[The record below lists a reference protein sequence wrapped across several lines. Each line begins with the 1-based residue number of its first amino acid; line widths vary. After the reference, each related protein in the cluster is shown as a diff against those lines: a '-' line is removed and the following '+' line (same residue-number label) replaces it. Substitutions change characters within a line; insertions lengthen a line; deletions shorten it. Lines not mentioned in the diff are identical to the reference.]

1 MGLSFDN
8 QQLKTFV
15 EVVGG
20 ATKIVIV
27 SHRNSDGDAV
37 GSSLG
42 MWHLLRAM
50 GREVT
55 VMLPDGCPETFR
67 WMPASN
73 LVLNGTTQQEECRK
87 VVAEADLLL
96 CVDFNKMY
104 RISVLEDIVKS
115 AKCKKVLIDHHEGPE
130 KDKFDIVFSFPD
142 ISSTCELCYWL
153 INSGWGD
160 GHVSRE
166 VAICLF
172 TGIRTDTGG
181 FKYSCS
187 QPSLYEAVSVL
198 IGKEIDPDRLNHFIF
213 DDFSEQRLRFF
224 AFAIEHRLRVF
235 HEQQFAYI
243 YITRGDMLHWGM
255 RPEDVEGLVN
265 YTLKMKDIEVGVL
278 IREEETR
285 TKLSFRAK
293 FHTNVEEVARNHFNG
308 GGHIKA
314 AGADVKDTPMAEVL
328 HKLETIFLPENVW
341 TPMAELCE

>member
-1 MGLSFDN
+1 MGLSIDN

-42 MWHLLRAM
+42 MWHLLRAL
-50 GREVT
+50 GREAT

-67 WMPASN
+67 WMPASD
-73 LVLNGTTQQEECRK
+73 LVLNGTT
-87 VVAEADLLL
+87 
-96 CVDFNKMY
+96 
-104 RISVLEDIVKS
+104 LEDIVKN
-115 AKCKKVLIDHHEGPE
+115 AECKKVLIDHHEGPE

-160 GHVSRE
+160 DHVSRE

-187 QPSLYEAVSVL
+187 QPSLYEAVPVL
-198 IGKEIDPDRLNHFIF
+198 IGKEIDPDRLNHYIF